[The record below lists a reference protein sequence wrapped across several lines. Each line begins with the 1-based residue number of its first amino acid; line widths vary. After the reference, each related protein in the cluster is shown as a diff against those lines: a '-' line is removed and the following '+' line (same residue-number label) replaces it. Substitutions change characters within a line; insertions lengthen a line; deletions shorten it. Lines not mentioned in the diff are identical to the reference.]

1 MSLARFASFA
11 AATAVALTVVVTS
24 TVRPADA
31 GLTKALKCSF
41 DKQRAAVRRAEAL
54 LDCRREALRANALID
69 AACVDRAMERFDAI
83 FQKIEARGGCAIEGD
98 APLVE
103 EMVERF
109 TRQLE
114 TQLQG
119 SCAVQGDS
127 CGGAA
132 APCCTGLVCRAIVG
146 QPAFCGP

>member
-1 MSLARFASFA
+1 ARAIEATRRLVLQEHGRHDAGRSSSWRLQMSLARFASFA
-11 AATAVALTVVVTS
+11 AATAVALTMVVTS

-83 FQKIEARGGCAIEGD
+83 FQK
-98 APLVE
+98 
-103 EMVERF
+103 
-109 TRQLE
+109 
-114 TQLQG
+114 
-119 SCAVQGDS
+119 
-127 CGGAA
+127 
-132 APCCTGLVCRAIVG
+132 
-146 QPAFCGP
+146 